1 MAQAL
6 ITLRKG
12 EKLIGR
18 KCGILFSLM
27 SVESLVSMS
36 FCVTEIVNANPTRQA
51 FFFSSLKGSA
61 LGNEKFDRV
70 NAEWIIGSTLYPL
83 SQFKIQSSVIHQ
95 AVCCSIL
102 WHPLVPSVS

>member
-36 FCVTEIVNANPTRQA
+36 FCVTEIINANPTRQA

-61 LGNEKFDRV
+61 LGNEK
-70 NAEWIIGSTLYPL
+70 I
-83 SQFKIQSSVIHQ
+83 
-95 AVCCSIL
+95 
-102 WHPLVPSVS
+102 